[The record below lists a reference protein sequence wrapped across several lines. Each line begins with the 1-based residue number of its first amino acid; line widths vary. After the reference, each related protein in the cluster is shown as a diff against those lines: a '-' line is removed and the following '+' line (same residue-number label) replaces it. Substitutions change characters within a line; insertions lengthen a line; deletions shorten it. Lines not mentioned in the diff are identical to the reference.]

1 MVVIAEREIN
11 RGGRW
16 PKMSENILIFI
27 VRELIILLNRI
38 AMEFSGQKFVDFA
51 MPQNCGD
58 FSTLAVHVDVV
69 VTTLA

>member
-38 AMEFSGQKFVDFA
+38 AMEISGQKSLISRCRRTVETFPLLRF
-51 MPQNCGD
+51 
-58 FSTLAVHVDVV
+58 T
-69 VTTLA
+69 

>member
-1 MVVIAEREIN
+1 MVVIVERDQ

-16 PKMSENILIFI
+16 LKKSKIPMIFI

-69 VTTLA
+69 VTD